1 VTVSSPASSA
11 LQVYFRTV
19 PISLGDYVLVT
30 EYDRHHGI
38 GITPGAY
45 ESVSSF
51 VCQYHFRR
59 YAFANIVA
67 IANSNGPRFS

>member
-1 VTVSSPASSA
+1 MTVSSPASSA
-11 LQVYFRTV
+11 LPVYFRTV
-19 PISLGDYVLVT
+19 PISLGDYILVT

-38 GITPGAY
+38 GIIPGAY

-59 YAFANIVA
+59 CAFVNIVA
-67 IANSNGPRFS
+67 VVNPNDPSFS

>member
-1 VTVSSPASSA
+1 MTVSSPASSA
-11 LQVYFRTV
+11 LPVYFRTV
-19 PISLGDYVLVT
+19 PISLGDYILVT

-38 GITPGAY
+38 GIIPEAY
-45 ESVSSF
+45 ESVSSL

-67 IANSNGPRFS
+67 VVNPNGPGFS